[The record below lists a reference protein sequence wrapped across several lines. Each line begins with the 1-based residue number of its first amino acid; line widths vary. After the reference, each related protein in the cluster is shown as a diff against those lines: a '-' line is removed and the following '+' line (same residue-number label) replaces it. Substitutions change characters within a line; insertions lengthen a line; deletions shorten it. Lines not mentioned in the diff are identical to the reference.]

1 MDKALEEP
9 VTLTNPHKL
18 LVILDLNGTLFYR
31 AKGNNR
37 SITPRPHLTSFLDFL
52 FKNCRVMVWSSAQ
65 PQSVEAMLGHGFGN
79 YAKRLDRVWNRTH
92 FRLTPGDY
100 AKKVLT
106 IKDLEF
112 VWEGIE
118 KEKKDAADATTK
130 PKKFLIE
137 FDQTNTVLI
146 DDSKDKIQ
154 LQPYNGLALRDFDVD
169 LARAGTDN
177 ELPKVAKYLEKLTYQ
192 KNVSAY
198 MRLHPFD
205 TNEEIDENVAES
217 TKKVET
223 ADLADVMDDLT
234 RRLEKNAL

>member
-9 VTLTNPHKL
+9 VTLTEPHKL

-31 AKGNNR
+31 TRGNNR
-37 SITPRPHLTSFLDFL
+37 SITPRPYLSEFLDFL

-65 PQSVEAMLGHGFGN
+65 PQSVEAMLGHGFGD
-79 YAKRLDRVWNRTH
+79 YVDRLDRIWNRTH
-92 FRLTPGDY
+92 FRLTPEDY
-100 AKKVLT
+100 SKKVLT

-118 KEKKDAADATTK
+118 KEKKAAENATAK
-130 PKKFLIE
+130 HEKFLVE

-154 LQPYNGLALRDFDVD
+154 LQPYNGLTLRDFDVD
-169 LARAGTDN
+169 LARSGTDN
-177 ELPKVAKYLEKLTYQ
+177 ELPKVVRYLEKLTYQ

-205 TNEEIDENVAES
+205 TNDEVNTDIPKG
-217 TKKVET
+217 TKEVET
-223 ADLADVMDDLT
+223 ADLADVIDDLAH
-234 RRLEKNAL
+234 RLEKNTL